1 MEKTKNFLE
10 GSVFKKIESDSKI
23 YYEKNEPGHDWNH
36 VIRVVS
42 LCNRMMKE
50 LGGNERVLIPAAF
63 LHDIVCLPKNDPK
76 TSYSSLLAASKSLEI
91 LEGCGFS
98 ETEIIDIS
106 NAIEDHSYSRGR
118 VPQSLEGKILQDA
131 DRLDALGAIGVLR
144 CASVAANMGSSF
156 YDGEDFWAENRPYN
170 DKKFM
175 IDHYETKLFKL
186 PSLMNTDWA
195 RKEGHKRVEFMKLF
209 RNHLINDLELNDPL
223 SSLNSVFS
231 QEDLI

>member
-1 MEKTKNFLE
+1 MEKEINRLE
-10 GSVFKKIESDSKI
+10 DSIFKKIESESKK

-36 VIRVVS
+36 ILRVVS
-42 LCNRMMKE
+42 LCKKMMKV
-50 LGGNERVLIPAAF
+50 LGANERVLIPAAF

-76 TSYSSLLAASKSLEI
+76 SSSSSSLASLRSIEVL
-91 LEGCGFS
+91 GPCGFS
-98 ETEIIDIS
+98 EIEMINIS

-118 VPQSLEGKILQDA
+118 IPRSLEGKILQDA

-156 YDGEDFWAENRPYN
+156 YNCEDFWAESRPYN

-186 PSLMNTDWA
+186 PQLMNTDWA
-195 RKEGHKRVEFMKLF
+195 RKEALKRVEFMKLF
-209 RNHLINDLELNDPL
+209 RSQLVNELDHC
-223 SSLNSVFS
+223 VVTS
-231 QEDLI
+231 QF

>member
-1 MEKTKNFLE
+1 MEKAINCLE
-10 GSVFKKIESDSKI
+10 GSIFKKIESESKK

-36 VIRVVS
+36 ILRVIS
-42 LCNRMMKE
+42 LCKKMMKV
-50 LGGNERVLIPAAF
+50 LGANERVLIPAAF

-76 TSYSSLLAASKSLEI
+76 SSSSSSLASLRSIEVL
-91 LEGCGFS
+91 GSCGFS
-98 ETEIIDIS
+98 EIEMINIS

-118 VPQSLEGKILQDA
+118 IPRSLEGKILQDA

-156 YDGEDFWAENRPYN
+156 YNREDFWAESRPYN

-186 PSLMNTDWA
+186 PQLMNTDWA
-195 RKEGHKRVEFMKLF
+195 RKEALKRIEFMKLF
-209 RNHLINDLELNDPL
+209 RSQLVNELDHC
-223 SSLNSVFS
+223 VVTS
-231 QEDLI
+231 QL